1 MTSDSDVRLL
11 EAPDRPAGS
20 RHPRSRE
27 VVYPLD
33 YGHLE
38 GTTSGDRDG
47 IDVWAGSAEERRVV
61 AIACTVDLLK
71 RDLELK
77 ILLSSTK
84 AEAERVLEF
93 HNTEKVQACLIRRP
107 LPSSTERQGMDPR

>member
-1 MTSDSDVRLL
+1 MTSDSDVRLW
-11 EAPDRPAGS
+11 EALDRPAGS